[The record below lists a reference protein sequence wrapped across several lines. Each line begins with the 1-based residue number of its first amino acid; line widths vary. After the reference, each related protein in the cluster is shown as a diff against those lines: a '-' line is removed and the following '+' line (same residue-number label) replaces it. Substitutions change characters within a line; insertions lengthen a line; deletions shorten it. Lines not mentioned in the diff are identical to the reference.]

1 MGVAAATDDA
11 VCVCGSV
18 SIVFLKELGIGGTK
32 AETGST
38 GSACCAVSDDVDAS
52 TARLKA
58 LFNTLGVGAETGVA
72 ACDGVNSSESDT
84 DTDNTGFASV
94 CSAGAVDVTVA
105 LLL

>member
-38 GSACCAVSDDVDAS
+38 GSACCDDSDDVDAS
-52 TARLKA
+52 AARLKA

-72 ACDGVNSSESDT
+72 CDGVNSSD
-84 DTDNTGFASV
+84 TGFASV
-94 CSAGAVDVTVA
+94 RSAGAVDVTVA